1 MTGSKIPIK
10 ESIAT
15 KMLLVVLA
23 FYLLIALLVS
33 FGHIWMDYKYQK
45 ENIIQDLQ
53 DIENAFANALAVNLW
68 GLDEEALHATV
79 EGMLLIPTLVG
90 VNVNTDRGDTVAI
103 AGIVKENGVSG
114 NVGFHVSLAGL
125 TSSKTK
131 IRSTEKYKYE
141 VFSRQFPI
149 EYEVKDKRI
158 LLGQATI
165 YSNSSVIYRTMKLQG
180 FMLAFDVS
188 LTLLTFTIALLWV
201 FNRYLRRPLASLAS
215 ATEEVSMDNLDSFKV
230 KIGLSGR
237 NELTILEKSFNAMI
251 GNLSKSKVDR
261 EKAEVK
267 LAAEK
272 ERLAV
277 TLRSIGDGVITA
289 DTSGKIIFINKIAEQ
304 LTGWQNEDAHGR
316 PMEEV
321 FHILNEQTRE
331 VCENP
336 VEKVLSTGQII
347 GLANHTALIAKD
359 GTERSIADSGAPI
372 LNEQSEIIG
381 VVLVF
386 RDVSEQKKT
395 EQELLR
401 VEKLESVGLLAGG
414 IAHDFNNI
422 LTAILGNI
430 NLALFDDSLKSSTKN
445 LLSEVEKASLRAKD
459 LTQQLL
465 TFSKGGEPV
474 KETSCLED
482 VIKESA
488 SFVLSGD
495 KVACKYDFPSDLWLV
510 DIDKGQISQVIQNIV
525 LNASHAMPD
534 GGMIKINC
542 KNISSIDKHSLH
554 KKGKGQFVKI
564 CIQDTGIGIPKNIIE
579 KIFDPYYTTK
589 SEGSGLGLAITQSII
604 NKHKGELLVES
615 SPGDGSTFT
624 IYLPAS
630 EKIKSHGQT
639 LIAESRES
647 SSQAKIL
654 IMDDDEMVRT
664 VVKTML
670 VALGHTIIL
679 AEGGD
684 EAIELYTGAIN
695 SGNSFDLVIMDLTI
709 PGGMGGKEAV
719 KGILDANPKAKVIVS
734 SGYSNDPIMANFKD
748 YGFSAAIVKPFQLK
762 ELSRVVSETFS

>member
-1 MTGSKIPIK
+1 MTRAKIPIK

-33 FGHIWMDYKYQK
+33 SGHVWMNYKYQK

-53 DIENAFANALAVNLW
+53 DIGNAFANALAVNLW
-68 GLDEEALHATV
+68 GLNEEALHATV

-90 VNVNTDRGDTVAI
+90 VSINTDRGDTVAI
-103 AGIVKENGVSG
+103 AGIVKENGESG
-114 NVGFHVSLAGL
+114 NVGLHVSLAGL
-125 TSSKTK
+125 NSSEKK
-131 IRSTEKYKYE
+131 IHSNEKYNYE
-141 VFSRQFPI
+141 VFSRQFSI
-149 EYEVKDKRI
+149 EYEVKDERI

-165 YSNSSVIYRTMKLQG
+165 YSNSSVIYRRMKLQG
-180 FMLAFDVS
+180 FMLAFDVA

-201 FNRYLRRPLASLAS
+201 FNRYLRGPLASLAS
-215 ATEEVSMDNLDSFKV
+215 AAEEISMENLDSFKV
-230 KIGLSGR
+230 KMGLSGR

-251 GNLSKSKVDR
+251 GNLSKSKIER
-261 EKAEVK
+261 EQAEVK

-289 DTSGKIIFINKIAEQ
+289 DTSGKIVLINKIAEQ
-304 LTGWQNEDAHGR
+304 LTGWHNEDAHGR
-316 PMEEV
+316 PLEEV
-321 FHILNEQTRE
+321 FHIINEQTRE

-336 VEKVLSTGQII
+336 VKKVLSTGQII

-359 GTERSIADSGAPI
+359 GIERSIADSGAPI

-386 RDVSEQKKT
+386 RDVSEQIRT
-395 EQELLR
+395 EQELLK
-401 VEKLESVGLLAGG
+401 VKKLESVGILAGG

-422 LTAILGNI
+422 LAAILGNI
-430 NLALFDDSLKSSTKN
+430 NLALFDDSLKDSTKT
-445 LLSEVEKASLRAKD
+445 LLSEAEKASLRAKD

-474 KETSCLED
+474 KETSSLED

-534 GGMIKINC
+534 GGVIKISC
-542 KNISSIDKHSLH
+542 KNTSSVDKHTLY
-554 KKGKGQFVKI
+554 KKRKGKFVKI
-564 CIQDTGIGIPKNIIE
+564 YVQDTGIGIPKKLIE

-604 NKHKGELLVES
+604 HKHKGEIFVAS
-615 SPGDGSTFT
+615 SLGDGSAFT

-630 EKIKSHGQT
+630 EKIKPHGQT
-639 LIAESRES
+639 VIGESRE

-654 IMDDDEMVRT
+654 IMDDEEMVRT
-664 VVKTML
+664 VVKAML
-670 VALGHTIIL
+670 VKIGHTITL
-679 AEGGD
+679 AESGD
-684 EAIELYTGAIN
+684 EAIELYIGAKN
-695 SGNSFDLVIMDLTI
+695 SGNPFDLVIMDLTI

-719 KGILDANPKAKVIVS
+719 KKILDVNPKAKVIVS
-734 SGYSNDPIMANFKD
+734 SGYSNDPIIANFKD
-748 YGFSAAIVKPFQLK
+748 YGFYAAIVKPFQLQ
-762 ELSRVVSETFS
+762 ELSRVVSETLN